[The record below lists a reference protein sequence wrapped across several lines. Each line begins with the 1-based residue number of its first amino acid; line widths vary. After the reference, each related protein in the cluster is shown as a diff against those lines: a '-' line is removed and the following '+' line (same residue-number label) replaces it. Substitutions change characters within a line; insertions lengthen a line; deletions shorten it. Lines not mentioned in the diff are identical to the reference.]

1 MGVAEL
7 EKRRKIKSS
16 MFTRRLLESGMFD
29 HLENAFNPIDN
40 DI

>member
-29 HLENAFNPIDN
+29 HLANAFNPINN